1 MTTARSEN
9 AAYVAGRIELS
20 RRRDSLSWSHH
31 YQVAKFQPIEQDA
44 CLNKAESEGWTS
56 KELREAIRLAS
67 ERSVE
72 FDSPA
77 AIRQARDTLWHW
89 WERYAD
95 RVSKPER
102 ARLLAEIV
110 LDLGEVLYVGKGG
123 DHTSNRC

>member
-1 MTTARSEN
+1 MTAFPGPTTIRSP
-9 AAYVAGRIELS
+9 S
-20 RRRDSLSWSHH
+20 SSLSSRT
-31 YQVAKFQPIEQDA
+31 P
-44 CLNKAESEGWTS
+44 AESEGWTS